1 MDRST
6 CPDSKHFTSRPCL
19 APGNKIYGAARA
31 QVSPS
36 AGAPV
41 AGYLP
46 CGPEEFRSR
55 KKIFR
60 NIQALRMVAALLVV
74 IGHSGAFGL
83 IAPGPFNI
91 HLVAYSG
98 VDVFL

>member
-1 MDRST
+1 
-6 CPDSKHFTSRPCL
+6 
-19 APGNKIYGAARA
+19 
-31 QVSPS
+31 
-36 AGAPV
+36 
-41 AGYLP
+41 
-46 CGPEEFRSR
+46 
-55 KKIFR
+55 
-60 NIQALRMVAALLVV
+60 MVAALLVV